1 MTEACIKLLTR
12 LHINSWEKMW
22 DKTFSVQAS
31 YKTNW
36 RLTTIRQTTFF
47 ILHLHKSFITMEPL
61 ALLLLHLDEMLILNL
76 LHPNISLQI
85 LHTVLYTFLK
95 VLSRRICKTIKRFF
109 LVGDHFLHSS
119 DLNMWFRDWWYNKEK
134 LDADHS

>member
-1 MTEACIKLLTR
+1 
-12 LHINSWEKMW
+12 MW

-47 ILHLHKSFITMEPL
+47 ILHLHKSFITMELL

-95 VLSRRICKTIKRFF
+95 VLSRRICKTIKRLFF
-109 LVGDHFLHSS
+109 
-119 DLNMWFRDWWYNKEK
+119 
-134 LDADHS
+134 

>member
-1 MTEACIKLLTR
+1 MTEVYIKLLTR

-76 LHPNISLQI
+76 LTSVCKFSIQFSIH
-85 LHTVLYTFLK
+85 FLRCF
-95 VLSRRICKTIKRFF
+95 LGEFAKTIKRFF

-119 DLNMWFRDWWYNKEK
+119 DLNMWFRDWWDIIRRN
-134 LDADHS
+134 

>member
-1 MTEACIKLLTR
+1 MTEAYIKLLTR
-12 LHINSWEKMW
+12 LHINSWEKIW

-76 LHPNISLQI
+76 LHPDIGLQI

-95 VLSRRICKTIKRFF
+95 VLSRRICKIIKRIF
-109 LVGDHFLHSS
+109 LVGEHFLHSS
-119 DLNMWFRDWWYNKEK
+119 DLNMWFRDWCDIIRRN
-134 LDADHS
+134 